1 VDDRR
6 VIEVRGFKWPRRPTA
21 IAWAR
26 LLGEDEN
33 GRWLGVAEGA
43 PWWESDGSGAGT
55 FVAPLVKLV
64 PRGTYWSACFQ
75 PIEPVVDVDVVLPV
89 AWLGDVLEEVDLEL
103 DVVRTTDGV
112 VRVRDREEFERV
124 RAAWPM
130 PAEIVARAEEACE
143 RLRGMVERREEPFG
157 EVGRAWLERFMAE
170 EGGARSGVG
179 R

>member
-1 VDDRR
+1 MGEGRL
-6 VIEVRGFKWPRRPTA
+6 IEVRGFKWPRRQTA
-21 IAWAR
+21 VAMLR
-26 LLGEDEN
+26 LLGEDEH
-33 GRWLGVAEGA
+33 GRWLGVARGE
-43 PWWESDGSGAGT
+43 PWWEADWSDAGV

-130 PAEIVARAEEACE
+130 PAEVVARAEEACE
-143 RLRGMVERREEPFG
+143 WARGMVERREEPFG
-157 EVGRAWLERFMAE
+157 EVGAGWLERFVAE
-170 EGGARSGVG
+170 VEAARG
-179 R
+179 